1 MKPLSEQLEDLSK
14 RAKQAEDHSAAAQT
28 EARAEVQ
35 TRIDQLKSDAA
46 TRTTEI
52 KAATASTKATAAK
65 RWAALQGHVQEQVN
79 GFNADMAAIKAE
91 AKADQAV
98 AKAEFAEDNAAG
110 AIDFA
115 LAAIDNAEWA
125 VLDAIAA
132 RADADAATAGA

>member
-14 RAKQAEDHSAAAQT
+14 RAKKAEEDSAAAQT
-28 EARAEVQ
+28 EARTKVQ
-35 TRIDQLKSDAA
+35 TRIDELKADAA
-46 TRTTEI
+46 TRTAKI
-52 KAATASTKATAAK
+52 KAEAESTKETAAE

-115 LAAIDNAEWA
+115 LSAIDNAEWA